1 MYRSYSVCSFGWWL
15 VVGADLFWEK
25 NNVGWLLVAVLFWEK
40 NIVGWWLISQTNRAV
55 VSQWDL
61 ATSKWYASQTLANSI
76 GLSQI
81 AFWRNSESDTVVSLH
96 CTTVCPRRDG
106 SFIQPEPH
114 ILQRSTTPLGL
125 VRSRKQEATCSSR
138 CRRTARL
145 YLPRL
150 FLGHQSPL
158 QPG

>member
-61 ATSKWYASQTLANSI
+61 ATSKWYASQTLANSRTFADCLLKKQWI
-76 GLSQI
+76 WHCSFP
-81 AFWRNSESDTVVSLH
+81 ALH
-96 CTTVCPRRDG
+96 PRRDG